1 MKRLFVLCCVIVFLM
16 PCLAVGEEPPVGIIK
31 ASKGDVVVIRQGQI
45 IPMAV
50 GSRLFQND
58 TVRLGADSSVGII
71 FEDDTLLSLGPQ
83 SEIVIDEYVFAPEK
97 GRLSMITRMVRGTAA
112 YLSGKIGRRSPESVK
127 FHMPDA
133 TIGIRGTHFVVK
145 VASR

>member
-1 MKRLFVLCCVIVFLM
+1 MKRLFVLCFVIAFLM
-16 PCLAVGEEPPVGIIK
+16 PCLAAGEESPIGIIK
-31 ASKGDVVVIRQGQI
+31 TSKGDVVIIRHGQKV
-45 IPMAV
+45 PMTV

-58 TVRLGADSSVGII
+58 TVRSGADSSVGII

-83 SEIVIDEYVFAPEK
+83 SEIVIDEYVFSPEK

-127 FHMPDA
+127 FHTPDA
-133 TIGIRGTHFVVK
+133 TIGIRGTHFLVK